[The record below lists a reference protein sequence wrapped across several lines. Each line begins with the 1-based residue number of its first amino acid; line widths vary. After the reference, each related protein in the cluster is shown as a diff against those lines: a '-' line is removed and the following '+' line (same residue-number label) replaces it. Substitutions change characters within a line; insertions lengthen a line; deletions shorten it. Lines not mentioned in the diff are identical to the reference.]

1 MEGWILYRYSPTESN
16 PGSYEINRFIEAANK
31 RNIRLRVVSPKQFD
45 LVVTRDDRK
54 SIVLDGKSV
63 PLPDFIIPRMGAK
76 STYFAFAVIRQLER
90 MGVHS
95 FNSSQSIGIVKDKMF
110 TQQVLAASDLP
121 VPKTMLAKQP
131 VNIELVEKQLG
142 FPAVVK
148 TILGSQGRG
157 VFLCDTRSGF
167 EDLMQLVSA
176 TESKANMI
184 IQEFIKSSKG
194 RDLRVFVI
202 GGKVV
207 ACMERLAKEGDFKAN
222 FSRGGEVRQFKI
234 SPEIEWLATESARI
248 LGLDIAGID
257 LLFDGEHFKI
267 CEANSSPGFRG
278 IESCCNISIPDEIYD
293 FIKIRLGLF

>member
-121 VPKTMLAKQP
+121 VPKTMLARQP

-148 TILGSQGRG
+148 TISGSQGRG
-157 VFLCDTRSGF
+157 VFLCDTKSGF
-167 EDLMQLVSA
+167 EDLMQLVNA

-222 FSRGGEVRQFKI
+222 FSRGSEVRQFKT

-257 LLFDGEHFKI
+257 LLFDGDHFKI
-267 CEANSSPGFRG
+267 CEANSSPGFKG

>member
-1 MEGWILYRYSPTESN
+1 
-16 PGSYEINRFIEAANK
+16 
-31 RNIRLRVVSPKQFD
+31 
-45 LVVTRDDRK
+45 VTRDDRK

-121 VPKTMLAKQP
+121 VPKTMLARQP

-148 TILGSQGRG
+148 TISGSQGRG
-157 VFLCDTRSGF
+157 VFLCDTKSGF
-167 EDLMQLVSA
+167 EDLMQLVNA

-222 FSRGGEVRQFKI
+222 FSRGSEVRQFKT

-257 LLFDGEHFKI
+257 LLFDGDHFKI
-267 CEANSSPGFRG
+267 CEANSSPGFKG